1 MMEILQLP
9 VLSDNYAYLLLGRKS
24 TALVDSGEAAP
35 VIRALEERGR
45 KLDFIFNTHHH
56 PDHIGSN
63 LELKQRYGCEIY
75 GSAKDAKRI
84 PGITKGFG
92 EGDEFE
98 FDGQSVKVVAVDG
111 HTIGHIAFY
120 FPEAKAVFSGD
131 VIFSLG
137 CGRLFE
143 GTPAQMWDSISR
155 LRALPA
161 DTKIYGA
168 HEYTLEN
175 AAFALKAEP
184 GNTDLHEMVA
194 KAETLQRGGNPTVPT
209 TVAEEA
215 AANPFLRPESGEIQK
230 FLKMEGA
237 PLAEIFGAL
246 RATKDR
252 FDRGEEV

>member
-1 MMEILQLP
+1 MEILQLP
-9 VLSDNYAYLLLGRKS
+9 VLSDNYAYLLLGEEK
-24 TALVDSGEAAP
+24 TALVDSGEAEP
-35 VIRALEERGR
+35 VIRALEARGR

-63 LELKQRYGCEIY
+63 LALKQRYGCEIY

-84 PGITKGFG
+84 PGLTKGFG

-98 FDGQSVKVVAVDG
+98 FDGEKMKVMAVDG

-120 FPEAKAVFSGD
+120 FPKAKAVFSGD

-143 GTPAQMWDSISR
+143 GTPQQMWDSISR
-155 LRALPA
+155 LRALPG
-161 DTKIYGA
+161 DTRIFGA

-175 AAFALKAEP
+175 AGFALKAEP
-184 GNTDLHEMVA
+184 GNPDLHEMVA

-215 AANPFLRPESGEIQK
+215 AANPFLRPESEEIQK
-230 FLKMEGA
+230 FLKMPGA

-252 FDRGEEV
+252 FDRGEEI

>member
-1 MMEILQLP
+1 MEILQLP
-9 VLSDNYAYLLLGRKS
+9 VLSDNYAYLLLGKNK
-24 TALVDSGEAAP
+24 TALVDSGEAEP
-35 VIRALEERGR
+35 VIRALESRGR

-63 LELKQRYGCEIY
+63 LELKKRYHCEIF

-84 PGITKGFG
+84 PGLTKGFS

-98 FDGQSVKVVAVDG
+98 FGGETVKVMEVDG

-120 FPEAKAVFSGD
+120 LPGVRAVFSGD

-143 GTPAQMWDSISR
+143 GTPAEMWDSISR
-155 LRALPA
+155 LRALPG
-161 DTKIYGA
+161 DTRIFGA
-168 HEYTLEN
+168 HEYTLDN

-184 GNTDLHEMVA
+184 GNAELHEMVA
-194 KAETLQRGGNPTVPT
+194 KAETLRRGGSPTVPT

-215 AANPFLRPESGEIQK
+215 AANPFLRPESEEIQK
-230 FLKMEGA
+230 FLRKEGA
-237 PLAEIFGAL
+237 APAEIFGAL

-252 FDRGEEV
+252 FDRGEDV

>member
-1 MMEILQLP
+1 MDILQLP
-9 VLSDNYAYLLLGRKS
+9 VLSDNYAYLLFGADK
-24 TALVDSGEAAP
+24 TALVDSGEAEP
-35 VIRALEERGR
+35 IIRALEEHGR
-45 KLDFIFNTHHH
+45 RLDFIFNTHHH

-84 PGITKGFG
+84 PGITKGLS

-98 FDGQSVKVVAVDG
+98 FDGEAVKVMAVDG
-111 HTIGHIAFY
+111 HTLGHIAFH
-120 FPEAKAVFSGD
+120 FPKTKAVFSGD

-143 GTPAQMWDSISR
+143 GTPEQMWRSISR
-155 LRALPA
+155 LRALPGE
-161 DTKIYGA
+161 TKICGA

-184 GNTDLHEMVA
+184 GNADLHEMVA
-194 KAETLQRGGNPTVPT
+194 RAETLRRGGNPTVPT
-209 TVAEEA
+209 TVAEES
-215 AANPFLRPESGEIQK
+215 AANPFLRPESAEIQK
-230 FLKMEGA
+230 FLRLEGA
-237 PLAEIFGAL
+237 GLAEIFGAL
-246 RATKDR
+246 RACKDR

>member
-1 MMEILQLP
+1 MEILQLP
-9 VLSDNYAYLLLGRKS
+9 VLSDNYAYLLFGKEK
-24 TALVDSGEAAP
+24 TALVDSGEAEP
-35 VIRALEERGR
+35 VIRALESSGR

-63 LELKQRYGCEIY
+63 LELKKRYGCEIY
-75 GSAKDAKRI
+75 GSERDSGRI

-92 EGDEFE
+92 EGAEFQ
-98 FDGQSVKVVAVDG
+98 FDGQKVRVMAVDG
-111 HTIGHIAFY
+111 HTIGHIAFWL
-120 FPEAKAVFSGD
+120 PSAKAVFSGD

-143 GTPAQMWDSISR
+143 GSPAQMWDSISR
-155 LRALPA
+155 LRALPGG
-161 DTKIYGA
+161 TRIYGA
-168 HEYTLEN
+168 HEYTLDN

-184 GNTDLHEMVA
+184 GNQDLQEMVA
-194 KAETLQRGGNPTVPT
+194 KAETLRRGGNPTVPT
-209 TVAEEA
+209 TVVEEA
-215 AANPFLRPESGEIQK
+215 AANPFLRPESKEIQA
-230 FLKMEGA
+230 FLGMEGA

>member
-9 VLSDNYAYLLLGRKS
+9 VLSDNYAYLLLGTKH
-24 TALVDSGEAAP
+24 TALVDSGEAEP
-35 VIRALEERGR
+35 VIRALEQRGR
-45 KLDFIFNTHHH
+45 KLDYIFNTHHH

-63 LELKQRYGCEIY
+63 IELKERYGCEIY

-84 PGITKGFG
+84 PGITKGLG

-98 FDGQSVKVVAVDG
+98 FDGQVVRVMAVDG

-120 FPEAKAVFSGD
+120 FPETEAVFSGD

-143 GTPAQMWDSISR
+143 GNPNQMWNSISR
-155 LRALPA
+155 LRALPPE
-161 DTKIYGA
+161 TKIYGA
-168 HEYTLEN
+168 HEYTLDN
-175 AAFALKAEP
+175 AGFALKAEP
-184 GNTDLHEMVA
+184 ENAELREMVA
-194 KAETLQRGGNPTVPT
+194 RAETLRRGGNPTVPT
-209 TVAEEA
+209 TVAEES
-215 AANPFLRPESGEIQK
+215 AANPFLRPESEAIQK
-230 FLKMEGA
+230 FLKMEGR